1 MPRQRSAHAA
11 YSGGRPITR
20 SKRQRT
26 PSAEVQSHTELII
39 GQPST
44 ARSGAPPKKRPR
56 QESATTGGNYGA
68 QTGTSTASTRAS
80 VPSVRDENLH
90 DPPSRPTYRTL
101 RISLIPYSVTESQI
115 RGWLQSLVSDTSDG
129 DGKEKD
135 NNVLELSLSPYTATT
150 TWQVATATFRYTPW
164 IFAGCGPGRSTEVRA
179 SFGDIEAE
187 FIIDCDFLGITP
199 LYASLEPT
207 VE

>member
-1 MPRQRSAHAA
+1 
-11 YSGGRPITR
+11 
-20 SKRQRT
+20 
-26 PSAEVQSHTELII
+26 
-39 GQPST
+39 
-44 ARSGAPPKKRPR
+44 
-56 QESATTGGNYGA
+56 
-68 QTGTSTASTRAS
+68 
-80 VPSVRDENLH
+80 
-90 DPPSRPTYRTL
+90 L

-115 RGWLQSLVSDTSDG
+115 RGWLQSLVSDTSAG